1 MADLLVKLYNIPSAQ
16 PDIDALAKKNIVI
29 RRPIGPENWGVISW
43 IQKHFSDGWASEAE
57 NAFFRSPKGI
67 YIAIRET
74 VEEDG
79 RIKPEMLGFACYDA
93 TVKGFFGPTGVDEK
107 ERGQGIGKALLL
119 ACLNAMYGLR
129 MAIGSEQSELISGN
143 ISDSAS
149 LTFDDE
155 GVTVIIFQYSKD
167 GSDNDGSDC
176 ATVRNFRLI

>member
-79 RIKPEMLGFACYDA
+79 HIKPEMLGFACYDA

-119 ACLNAMYGLR
+119 ACLNAMKEEGYGYGI
-129 MAIGSEQSELISGN
+129 IGSAGPVDFYKKVCGAIVIE
-143 ISDSAS
+143 DSRP
-149 LTFDDE
+149 
-155 GVTVIIFQYSKD
+155 GVYRGMYQ
-167 GSDNDGSDC
+167 G
-176 ATVRNFRLI
+176 